1 MTTVAD
7 EIADLLVQSADVLRV
22 VSVPA
27 SGTGV
32 TRRDYVPFASGVP
45 CRIYLSMSG
54 GRSLQSEAGL
64 RVTSSPHG
72 MFLLDAP
79 VLVQDRLV
87 VDGVTYL
94 VTFARL
100 VHDDV
105 GPSHVSVDL
114 DRVAIEPMLSPGV
127 V

>member
-1 MTTVAD
+1 MSVGD
-7 EIADLLVQSADVLRV
+7 EVADLLVQSADVLRV
-22 VSVPA
+22 VSVPV

-32 TRRDYVPFASGVP
+32 TRRDYVPFASAVQ
-45 CRIYLSMSG
+45 CRIYLSNAG
-54 GRSLQSEAGL
+54 GRSDQREAGL
-64 RVTSSPHG
+64 RVTSSPRG

-94 VTFARL
+94 VTFSRV
-100 VHDDV
+100 VHDDI
-105 GPSHVSVDL
+105 GPSHLSVEL
-114 DRVAIEPMLSPGV
+114 DRVAVEPMLAAGV